1 MKATWICVTLLLGQ
15 LYLVS
20 AVHNITEALEALAPV
35 PIEDLQTKTSLMEET
50 DTSFSVTNIARKV
63 ENEYW
68 LMSLFVV
75 LGYLLQWQGFFR
87 AFLRQNSILN
97 QVLKL
102 NHLIKS
108 FSAVKMKLFE
118 LMTWKK

>member
-1 MKATWICVTLLLGQ
+1 
-15 LYLVS
+15 
-20 AVHNITEALEALAPV
+20 
-35 PIEDLQTKTSLMEET
+35 
-50 DTSFSVTNIARKV
+50 V

-87 AFLRQNSILN
+87 AFLRKNSILN

-118 LMTWKK
+118 FMTWKK